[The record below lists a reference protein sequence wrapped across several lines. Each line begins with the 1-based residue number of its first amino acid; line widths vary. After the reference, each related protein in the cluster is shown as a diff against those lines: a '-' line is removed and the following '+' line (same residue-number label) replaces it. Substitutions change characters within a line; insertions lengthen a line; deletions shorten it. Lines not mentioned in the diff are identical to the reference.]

1 MKSHTHIEQSIEEI
15 QKDLETIKQE
25 MYKITFI
32 PKHMLSNHK

>member
-1 MKSHTHIEQSIEEI
+1 MKLHTDIEQSIEEI

-32 PKHMLSNHK
+32 PKTYAVKS